1 MKGEYLISICLVSLL
16 FISACNNGSEIQE
29 AKTKCS
35 DSDGRDGYTSKS
47 TVIAGSGFEGTD
59 SCIIKAPDPMLPE
72 KGLVQNR
79 VEKCSSTVNRNG
91 CYVEEF
97 YCDGDN
103 LASEVYQCPE
113 GCKDGA
119 CVSVSEASG
128 ECTDYTEKISCL
140 IDTRCA
146 WGDVSG
152 CIKNG

>member
-1 MKGEYLISICLVSLL
+1 MRGVYWTSVCLVSLL
-16 FISACNNGSEIQE
+16 FISACSNGGDIQE

-35 DSDGRDGYTSKS
+35 DYDGREGYTSKS
-47 TVIAGSGFEGTD
+47 TAVSGSGLDGTD
-59 SCIIKAPDPMLPE
+59 SCILNIPNPILPE

-79 VEKCSSTVNRNG
+79 VEKCSSAVNRDK

-119 CVSVSEASG
+119 CVSISEASG
-128 ECTDYTEKISCL
+128 ECTDYTEKNPCL
-140 IDTRCA
+140 IDVRCA